1 MGRARRA
8 GRRKRYPTDLTD
20 EQWEA
25 LQPCLRRNGVW
36 GRPTELDLREVV
48 NAILYLVRTGCLWS
62 MLPHDLPH
70 PSSIRYSYDKWRQD
84 GTWEQINTGLRE
96 RVRTGAG
103 RTPDPT
109 AGVLDSQSVK
119 TTEAG
124 GERGFDGGKKN
135 PRAQGPHP
143 GRYAGQPPRRAR
155 ALGGALGRHRSR
167 TVAH

>member
-1 MGRARRA
+1 
-8 GRRKRYPTDLTD
+8 
-20 EQWEA
+20 
-25 LQPCLRRNGVW
+25 
-36 GRPTELDLREVV
+36 
-48 NAILYLVRTGCLWS
+48 

-70 PSSIRYSYDKWRQD
+70 PSSIRYYYAKWRQD

-124 GERGFDGGKKN
+124 GERGFDDV
-135 PRAQGPHP
+135 
-143 GRYAGQPPRRAR
+143 AGESNQ
-155 ALGGALGRHRSR
+155 L
-167 TVAH
+167 VA